1 MKNHRGELLKKGVY
15 ESGYPITKL
24 AKKMGKSRK
33 WIYLLFQRNNVSVDI
48 LKEIGTIIHYDFI
61 EADKEKCISTV
72 YNEELWKNKYLT
84 LLEEF
89 NDFLKKITPYK

>member
-33 WIYLLFQRNNVSVDI
+33 WIYLLFQRNNVSIDI

-89 NDFLKKITPYK
+89 NDFLKKNNSV